1 MSSMQSGGATP
12 EIRQNYG
19 GGHIVFN
26 AIHAWSL
33 VPSWSQNQK
42 KRSRNIV
49 LLPFFWRTD
58 FDILQEIGEVVQH
71 MIWSSQETWNSV
83 RCKWIEGVN
92 SRDFGCCCVTATSVL
107 WRLTGWDWMMRMRS
121 LCSYS
126 QMGKCAKHPS
136 LFLIYKWCSPEGEMF
151 FVPLFSLVAR

>member
-1 MSSMQSGGATP
+1 MSSVQSGGATP

-107 WRLTGWDWMMRMRS
+107 WRLTGWDWMMIIPVFTCVLIARWGSVPSIHHFSWFTNGVHPR
-121 LCSYS
+121 
-126 QMGKCAKHPS
+126 GKC
-136 LFLIYKWCSPEGEMF
+136 FLSRF
-151 FVPLFSLVAR
+151 FL